1 MIGIDKLIAQPE
13 YPIIKSIKSVNND
26 IAIVWI
32 NTFEAILT
40 FLLIEYITV
49 THEYIIPKI
58 KIKCVEEIKKEEDV
72 NVTTCEQTKRKR
84 YHT

>member
-1 MIGIDKLIAQPE
+1 MIRVFFDDGGYIEIEDKYVGFFTILNDLKDKE
-13 YPIIKSIKSVNND
+13 DYIKIGN
-26 IAIVWI
+26 
-32 NTFEAILT
+32 
-40 FLLIEYITV
+40 
-49 THEYIIPKI
+49 YIIPKI